1 MSGFEL
7 ASTGATL
14 NILIPIIAAVLLL
27 AGVAAIVIP
36 RLRRGARKAQA
47 EVVDRPAL
55 EQDEVVQAEIVE
67 QSEITQEPSGE
78 DRQV

>member
-7 ASTGATL
+7 AATGQTL
-14 NILIPIIAAVLLL
+14 SVLIPIIAGVLLL

-36 RLRRGARKAQA
+36 RIRRGKSAPEPTIERAA
-47 EVVDRPAL
+47 I
-55 EQDEVVQAEIVE
+55 EQDEIVHAEIIE
-67 QSEITQEPSGE
+67 QPEIAQEPTDE